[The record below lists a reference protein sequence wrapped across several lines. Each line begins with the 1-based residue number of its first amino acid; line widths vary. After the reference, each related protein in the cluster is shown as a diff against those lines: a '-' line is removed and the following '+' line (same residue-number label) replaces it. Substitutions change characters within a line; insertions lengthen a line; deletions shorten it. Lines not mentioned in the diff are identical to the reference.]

1 MILTIGHTKG
11 GVGKSTLAIQIATF
25 LRINGCERVWL
36 VDGDQQRSTL
46 SAITVRN
53 NDPEERYPTIACSSY
68 PDGKAL
74 LSQIKSQKD
83 IWQHIIIDV
92 GATSSMGL
100 ASALMITDKLLIPV
114 VPRGFDLSALQD
126 LQAVMN
132 QARSFGAEFETLAC
146 LSCADTRGTGNNEE
160 AIESIKSYPDITYTG
175 VAIADRKATAI
186 ASTLGLSVFE
196 TPNKDIK
203 ACNEI
208 KALISAV
215 YDKNIASI

>member
-11 GVGKSTLAIQIATF
+11 GVGKSTLAIQIATY
-25 LRINGCERVWL
+25 LRLNGCERVWL

-53 NDPEERYPTIACSSY
+53 NDPEERYPSIACSSY

-74 LSQIKSQKD
+74 LSQIKSQQT
-83 IWQHIIIDV
+83 IWEHIIIDV

-132 QARSFGAEFETLAC
+132 QARSFGAEFQALAC
-146 LSCADTRGTGNNEE
+146 LSCADTHGTSNNDE

-186 ASTLGLSVFE
+186 ASTFGLSVFE
-196 TPNKDIK
+196 VQNKDLK

-208 KALISAV
+208 KMLVNTIF
-215 YDKNIASI
+215 N

>member
-53 NDPEERYPTIACSSY
+53 NDPEQRFTIACSSY

-74 LSQIKSQKD
+74 LSQVKSQMG

-100 ASALMITDKLLIPV
+100 ASALMVTDKLLIPV

-126 LQAVMN
+126 LQGVMN
-132 QARSFGAEFETLAC
+132 QARSFGAEFQALAC
-146 LSCADTRGTGNNEE
+146 LSCADTRGNGNNDE
-160 AIESIKSYPDITYTG
+160 AIENISSYPDITYTG

-196 TPNKDIK
+196 TATKDVK

-208 KALISAV
+208 SALIKAI
-215 YDKNIASI
+215 YE